1 MRIIFVIKAK
11 NPLVDFP
18 FKVKSDNES
27 VRVKETASTNQ
38 VGDLEINLIKV
49 KPLNQEIY
57 FTLNPDID
65 KLMMNDSVSKSSI
78 TILKQF
84 IETSQLK
91 AFAKVS
97 SITVFIS
104 CVEKN
109 NLKVNE
115 QKIIE
120 PIIKSKFNGEEV
132 KIVEQKELADFII
145 EVDANTQKDISS
157 DILNSTYSVQLS
169 FLKIKLS
176 LRNTQTS
183 ELIYSNEI
191 SDIYGYGN
199 SQETAGFNS
208 YQSDKLKLKLSEAL
222 FFLKRKL
229 IVY

>member
-1 MRIIFVIKAK
+1 M
-11 NPLVDFP
+11 
-18 FKVKSDNES
+18 
-27 VRVKETASTNQ
+27 ASQ
-38 VGDLEINLIKV
+38 
-49 KPLNQEIY
+49 
-57 FTLNPDID
+57 
-65 KLMMNDSVSKSSI
+65 SSI

-97 SITVFIS
+97 SINVFIS

-115 QKIIE
+115 QKVLE
-120 PIIKSKFNGEEV
+120 PIIRSKFSGEEV

-145 EVDANTQKDISS
+145 EVDANTQKDMSS
-157 DILNSTYSVQLS
+157 DILNTTYNVQLA

-176 LRNTQTS
+176 LRNVQTS
-183 ELIYSNEI
+183 ELIYSNEL

-208 YQSDKLKLKLSEAL
+208 YQSDKLKVKLSEAL

>member
-1 MRIIFVIKAK
+1 
-11 NPLVDFP
+11 L
-18 FKVKSDNES
+18 
-27 VRVKETASTNQ
+27 
-38 VGDLEINLIKV
+38 GDLEITLNKV

-65 KLMMNDSVSKSSI
+65 KLMQNDSVSKSSI
-78 TILKQF
+78 ILLKQF

-97 SITVFIS
+97 PITVFVN
-104 CVEKN
+104 CNEKN
-109 NLKVNE
+109 NSKANE

-120 PIIKSKFNGEEV
+120 PIVKSKFMGEEV

-145 EVDANTQKDISS
+145 DVDANTQKDISS
-157 DILNSTYSVQLS
+157 DILNSTYNVQLS
-169 FLKIKLS
+169 FLKVKIA

-183 ELIYSNEI
+183 ELVYSNEL

-208 YQSDKLKLKLSEAL
+208 YQSDKLKIKLSEAL